1 MEIIIVAWSKLI
13 KRSNQRAKIFQPAL
27 LPSILPPLSTHWHTF
42 LTSSCLP
49 AVPPFEMKSVTSSC
63 IFEFLEIIVPQCSQE
78 RPVSGPRNY
87 FDARHAVPG
96 TALSNVTRE
105 RDSRDKPFLPFTPP
119 LSSYDSKRL
128 STGRQRP
135 TQAQLEVSGRPT
147 LLWMDGRT
155 DFCRPIPKSWR
166 RDSIPT
172 SSHQLGSLATIYL
185 HGRMEIRP
193 VRD

>member
-1 MEIIIVAWSKLI
+1 
-13 KRSNQRAKIFQPAL
+13 
-27 LPSILPPLSTHWHTF
+27 
-42 LTSSCLP
+42 
-49 AVPPFEMKSVTSSC
+49 MKSVTSSC

-147 LLWMDGRT
+147 LLWMDGRLLPSNT
-155 DFCRPIPKSWR
+155 KKLTSRFYSNPINSVLWPR
-166 RDSIPT
+166 SICT
-172 SSHQLGSLATIYL
+172 AVWKYALFEIRNTNFSLAA
-185 HGRMEIRP
+185 RFRVD
-193 VRD
+193 VRDENVGEGIR